1 VPYEVPRGR
10 EDALFVQV
18 QGGAGEPERVFVLAP
33 PDAGGVAVREIAADG
48 VPTVRDYVAEPRELL
63 ARFEAALRERRRVS
77 VELLRLREWL
87 AGRG

>member
-1 VPYEVPRGR
+1 MPYEVRRGR

-33 PDAGGVAVREIAADG
+33 PHEGGVAVREIAADG
-48 VPTVRDYVAEPRELL
+48 VPTVQDYVAEPQALL
-63 ARFEAALRERRRVS
+63 ARFEGALRERRRVS
-77 VELLRLREWL
+77 VELHRLREWL